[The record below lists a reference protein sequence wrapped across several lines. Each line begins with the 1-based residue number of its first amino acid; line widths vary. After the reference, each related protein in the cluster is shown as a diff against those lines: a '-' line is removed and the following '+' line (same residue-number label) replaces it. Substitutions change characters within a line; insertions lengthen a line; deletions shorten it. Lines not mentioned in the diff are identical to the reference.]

1 MKNRTIIDMME
12 PGSTFKIVTAAA
24 ALNEGKVR
32 LDSTIFCENGLWKFG
47 GRPLHDHKPYG
58 ELSVQDVLVHSS
70 NIGAAKLAM
79 MLGEQK
85 FYEYIRRFGF
95 GDRTA
100 IELPGEIGGMVHPPQ
115 AWSKISITRIP
126 MGHEV
131 AVTPLQMI
139 MAMATIAN
147 DGILVAP
154 RIIKSV
160 ATEDGES
167 ISRFAPVVVRRVISP
182 ETATQ
187 LGLALRGVASDRG
200 TAAAAAVPGFTI

>member
-70 NIGAAKLAM
+70 NIGAAKMAV

-95 GDRTA
+95 GDRTG
-100 IELPGEIGGMVHPPQ
+100 IELPGEIRGMVHPPRS
-115 AWSKISITRIP
+115 WSKISITRIP
-126 MGHEV
+126 MGQEV
-131 AVTPLQMI
+131 GVTPLQML

-147 DGILVAP
+147 GGKLIQP
-154 RIIKSV
+154 RIVKTVIDDKDKVSGV
-160 ATEDGES
+160 LQPT
-167 ISRFAPVVVRRVISP
+167 VVR
-182 ETATQ
+182 
-187 LGLALRGVASDRG
+187 
-200 TAAAAAVPGFTI
+200 